1 MNSFRLSLLSGLL
14 IGVLLFVASAPP
26 RALADKI
33 AHQSA
38 VAEAALPQYIVAAV
52 NAPERPAAD
61 KERDATRHPEQT
73 MAFFGI
79 KPGMQVADL
88 WAAGGYTTEL
98 LARIVGPTGK
108 VYSQNIEFPE
118 KFKSA
123 EETWHK
129 RTSELGLS
137 NVVEVIKPFDAPDV
151 LPVAPG
157 TLDAVLINLNYHD
170 LVARNFDRAKLNAA
184 VFKALKPGG
193 IYGTVDNSAQA
204 GGLPGWFRCVRSVPS
219 ASAPS
224 AIASKTPAVAP
235 ATDQISARLERIQE
249 ALKTPRADE
258 AMVSRIA
265 TVEGQTK
272 ALGDQLRH

>member
-1 MNSFRLSLLSGLL
+1 LKSIRLTLLSGLL
-14 IGVLLFVASAPP
+14 IGILLFVASAPR

-38 VAEAALPQYIVAAV
+38 VADSALPQYIVAAV

-61 KERDATRHPEQT
+61 KERDASRRPAQL

-118 KFKSA
+118 KFKNA
-123 EETWHK
+123 EKAWRSRPAEPD
-129 RTSELGLS
+129 LS
-137 NVVEVIKPFDAPDV
+137 NVVEVMKPFDAPDV
-151 LPVAPG
+151 LPVPPG

-193 IYGTVDNSAQA
+193 IYGTVDNSAQPGSGARDADTLHRIDEQYEIAEISKA
-204 GGLPGWFRCVRSVPS
+204 GFRLVADADLFRNPKDDRTLPFWKMNHQQDRFV
-219 ASAPS
+219 
-224 AIASKTPAVAP
+224 
-235 ATDQISARLERIQE
+235 
-249 ALKTPRADE
+249 LKFVKPE
-258 AMVSRIA
+258 
-265 TVEGQTK
+265 
-272 ALGDQLRH
+272 

>member
-38 VAEAALPQYIVAAV
+38 VAAAALPQYIVAAV

-129 RTSELGLS
+129 RTSEPGLS

-204 GGLPGWFRCVRSVPS
+204 GSGARDVDTLHRIDEQYE
-219 ASAPS
+219 
-224 AIASKTPAVAP
+224 IAE
-235 ATDQISARLERIQE
+235 I
-249 ALKTPRADE
+249 
-258 AMVSRIA
+258 
-265 TVEGQTK
+265 TK
-272 ALGDQLRH
+272 AGFRLTADADFLRNPKDDRTQPFWKIAHHQDCFVLKFVKPE

>member
-1 MNSFRLSLLSGLL
+1 VKKGDDLNSLKLTLLSGLL
-14 IGVLLFVASAPP
+14 IGALLFAASAPR

-33 AHQSA
+33 SHQSA
-38 VAEAALPQYIVAAV
+38 IAEAALPTHIVAAV
-52 NAPERPAAD
+52 NSPDRPAAD
-61 KERDATRHPEQT
+61 KEKDAARHPAQL
-73 MAFFGI
+73 MAFFDI

-98 LARIVGPTGK
+98 LARTVGPTGK

-123 EETWHK
+123 ETAWRK
-129 RTSELGLS
+129 RTSEPGLS

-151 LPVAPG
+151 LPVPPG

-193 IYGTVDNSAQA
+193 IYGPVDNSAQA
-204 GGLPGWFRCVRSVPS
+204 GSGARDVDTLHRIDEQYE
-219 ASAPS
+219 
-224 AIASKTPAVAP
+224 IAE
-235 ATDQISARLERIQE
+235 I
-249 ALKTPRADE
+249 
-258 AMVSRIA
+258 
-265 TVEGQTK
+265 TK
-272 ALGDQLRH
+272 AGFRLVADADFLRNPKDDRTQPFWKIDHHQDCFVLKFIKPE